1 MVNLKTIFGMF
12 LIKTSFQQCC
22 DPGSIVDY
30 INVNPSLCVVLKPC
44 LVECVHTKVGTIL
57 KHPFK
62 AFFEVYQLAIRSC
75 SHKTKLPPA
84 GFGWFRSLWVKIDI

>member
-1 MVNLKTIFGMF
+1 MVNGEPKNHFWYVF
-12 LIKTSFQQCC
+12 NKTSFQQCC

-44 LVECVHTKVGTIL
+44 LVECVRTKVGTIL

-62 AFFEVYQLAIRSC
+62 AFFEVYQLAVRSC
-75 SHKTKLPPA
+75 SHKTKLPP
-84 GFGWFRSLWVKIDI
+84 GGSNVHNR